1 MDLGAGVPRPE
12 RDSNPDENGHF
23 DSQASPN
30 AVSSRVF
37 TLTDSSLLFLCDIDV
52 LFTKKFLQ
60 NCQSN
65 TALGRTVYY
74 PIIFSEYD
82 RARGGYGTE
91 SENAGHGW
99 ERRQNELPVQITES
113 TGSWRSFG
121 YGLVSMYRKDLVN
134 VGSFD
139 TWA

>member
-1 MDLGAGVPRPE
+1 MA
-12 RDSNPDENGHF
+12 
-23 DSQASPN
+23 
-30 AVSSRVF
+30 
-37 TLTDSSLLFLCDIDV
+37 
-52 LFTKKFLQ
+52 
-60 NCQSN
+60 
-65 TALGRTVYY
+65 
-74 PIIFSEYD
+74 IIFSEYD

-91 SENAGHGW
+91 SENTGHGW

-139 TWA
+139 TSVKGWGLEDVDLYSRFVAKAATGLNIVRVKDAELQ